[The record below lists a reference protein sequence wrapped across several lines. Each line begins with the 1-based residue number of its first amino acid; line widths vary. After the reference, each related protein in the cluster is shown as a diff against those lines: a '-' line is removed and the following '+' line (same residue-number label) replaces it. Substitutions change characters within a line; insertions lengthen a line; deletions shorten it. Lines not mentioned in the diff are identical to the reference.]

1 MSMII
6 ANWKMHGD
14 ALELRSWMAQV
25 YATIAQ
31 KSSQIEV
38 VFCPPA
44 LFLSEAKSL
53 LGDNKALLLGA
64 QDCHHEA
71 RGAFTG
77 DISADMLKKAGA
89 DYVIL
94 GHSERRLLH
103 GETSEMI
110 AKKCSQALLAGVT
123 PIVCVGESESERK
136 SGNAEL
142 VVKTQLVE
150 SLKNITRPCIIAYE
164 PVWAIGSG
172 STPMFEEIA
181 QMHRYIKSLCDQMQ
195 LTRDR
200 AAHVVYGGSVNAQ
213 NAASILALPE
223 VDGALIGSASVKADS
238 FCEIIEVAQLLTLN
252 RAVTSHAARV

>member
-25 YATIAQ
+25 SAKMAQ

-38 VFCPPA
+38 IFCPPA
-44 LFLSEAKSL
+44 VFLSEAKSL
-53 LGDNKALLLGA
+53 LGDNKTLLLGA
-64 QDCHHEA
+64 QDCHHESC
-71 RGAFTG
+71 GAFTG
-77 DISADMLKKAGA
+77 DISADMLKKSGA
-89 DYVIL
+89 DYIII

-103 GETSEMI
+103 GETSEII
-110 AKKCSQALLAGVT
+110 AKKCNQVQLVGVI
-123 PIVCVGESESERK
+123 PVVCVGESESERAA
-136 SGNAEL
+136 GNAES
-142 VVKTQLVE
+142 VVKSQLVE
-150 SLKNITRPCIIAYE
+150 SLKHITRPCIIAYE

-172 STPMFEEIA
+172 STPKLEEIA

-200 AAHVVYGGSVNAQ
+200 ATRVVYGGSVNAQ

-223 VDGALIGSASVKADS
+223 VDGALIGSASVKAES

-252 RAVTSHAARV
+252 RAVTSHAASV